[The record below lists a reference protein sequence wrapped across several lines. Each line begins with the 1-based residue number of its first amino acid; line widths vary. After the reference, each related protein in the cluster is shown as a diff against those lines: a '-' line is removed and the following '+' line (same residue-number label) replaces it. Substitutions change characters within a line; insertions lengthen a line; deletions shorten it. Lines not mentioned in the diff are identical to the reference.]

1 MSLDEL
7 CSPRQEDRDW
17 SREES
22 SVYISFT
29 IRNSII
35 TFMKKTFVTQRE
47 IKRYIRRRAALEKIF
62 YIISFFV
69 VPFVFYIAARHKY
82 LFDDVNDEELQLY
95 LDAERRYAIVTI
107 IWLLSIIAI
116 LLLIVVV
123 KI

>member
-1 MSLDEL
+1 
-7 CSPRQEDRDW
+7 
-17 SREES
+17 
-22 SVYISFT
+22 
-29 IRNSII
+29 
-35 TFMKKTFVTQRE
+35 MKKKLTIQERIE
-47 IKRYIRRRAALEKIF
+47 RHIRHRAALEKIF

-69 VPFVFYIAARHKY
+69 APFVFYIAARHKY
-82 LFDDVNDEELQLY
+82 LFDDVDDDEDLQLY

>member
-1 MSLDEL
+1 MK
-7 CSPRQEDRDW
+7 RA
-17 SREES
+17 
-22 SVYISFT
+22 F
-29 IRNSII
+29 I
-35 TFMKKTFVTQRE
+35 TQKE
-47 IKRYIRRRAALEKIF
+47 IKRYIRRRATLEKMF

-69 VPFVFYIAARHKY
+69 APFVFYIAARHKY
-82 LFDDVNDEELQLY
+82 LFDDIDDEDLQLY

>member
-1 MSLDEL
+1 
-7 CSPRQEDRDW
+7 
-17 SREES
+17 
-22 SVYISFT
+22 
-29 IRNSII
+29 
-35 TFMKKTFVTQRE
+35 MKKAFITQKE
-47 IKRYIRRRAALEKIF
+47 IKRYIRHRATLEKMF

-69 VPFVFYIAARHKY
+69 APFIFYIVARHKY
-82 LFDDVNDEELQLY
+82 LFNDVNDEDLQLY

>member
-1 MSLDEL
+1 
-7 CSPRQEDRDW
+7 
-17 SREES
+17 
-22 SVYISFT
+22 
-29 IRNSII
+29 
-35 TFMKKTFVTQRE
+35 MKKTFVTQRE
-47 IKRYIRRRAALEKIF
+47 IKRHIRRRDALEKIF

-69 VPFVFYIAARHKY
+69 VPFVFYIAARYKY
-82 LFDDVNDEELQLY
+82 LFDDVDDEELQLY

>member
-1 MSLDEL
+1 M
-7 CSPRQEDRDW
+7 R
-17 SREES
+17 
-22 SVYISFT
+22 
-29 IRNSII
+29 
-35 TFMKKTFVTQRE
+35 KTFITQKE
-47 IKRYIRRRAALEKIF
+47 IERQIRRRAILEKIF

-82 LFDDVNDEELQLY
+82 LFDDVDDEELELY
-95 LDAERRYAIVTI
+95 LEAERRYAIVTI

>member
-1 MSLDEL
+1 
-7 CSPRQEDRDW
+7 
-17 SREES
+17 
-22 SVYISFT
+22 
-29 IRNSII
+29 
-35 TFMKKTFVTQRE
+35 MKKKLTTQERIE
-47 IKRYIRRRAALEKIF
+47 RQIRRRAILEKIF

-82 LFDDVNDEELQLY
+82 LFDNIDDEELELY
-95 LDAERRYAIVTI
+95 LEAERRYAIVTI

>member
-1 MSLDEL
+1 MSFAVPGRRIGTGQERNLAHTL
-7 CSPRQEDRDW
+7 VSPLK
-17 SREES
+17 
-22 SVYISFT
+22 IALF
-29 IRNSII
+29 

-47 IKRYIRRRAALEKIF
+47 IKRHIRRRAALEKIF

-69 VPFVFYIAARHKY
+69 APFVFYITARHKY
-82 LFDDVNDEELQLY
+82 LFDDVDDEELQLY